1 MNSKDPPVE
10 DSVINIALLKSW
22 NYIEEYNSATGTIEE
37 RHGGRFLKQ
46 GYVDGFLAGFNYK
59 FTGDADVGD

>member
-22 NYIEEYNSATGTIEE
+22 NYIEEYNSTTGTIEE

-46 GYVDGFLAGFNYK
+46 GYVDGFLAGFTHR
-59 FTGDADVGD
+59 FGGSDASD

>member
-22 NYIEEYNSATGTIEE
+22 NYIEEYNPHIGTVEE
-37 RHGGRFLKQ
+37 RHGARFLKQ
-46 GYVDGFLAGFNYK
+46 GYLDGFLAGFTYRL
-59 FTGDADVGD
+59 TGDTEL

>member
-1 MNSKDPPVE
+1 MSEDPPIE
-10 DSVINIALLKSW
+10 DSVVNIALLKSW

-46 GYVDGFLAGFNYK
+46 GYIDGFLAGFTYK
-59 FTGDADVGD
+59 LTGDTGL